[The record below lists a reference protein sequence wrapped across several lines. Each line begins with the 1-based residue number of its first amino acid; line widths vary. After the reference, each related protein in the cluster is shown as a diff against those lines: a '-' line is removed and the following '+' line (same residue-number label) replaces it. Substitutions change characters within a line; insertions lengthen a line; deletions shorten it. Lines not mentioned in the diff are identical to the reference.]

1 MDQTILAVMGVSG
14 SGKTTI
20 ARALAG
26 RLGWPFQEG
35 DDLHPPANVAKMHAG
50 IPLDDSDRMPWLQA
64 VAAWVDARLAA
75 GENGIITCSL
85 LKRAYRDIV
94 VGDRSRVRL
103 LFLRGD
109 EALIGDHVAHRQHH
123 FMPASL
129 LHSQFE
135 TLEEPGLDEHPI
147 VVQIGKTV
155 ADTVQAAMEA
165 VGAVC
170 QP

>member
-135 TLEEPGLDEHPI
+135 TLEEPGPDEHPI